1 MVATMRFVGATVD
14 ELLKHGD
21 MVSADDD
28 VCRAADDFLSSLAP
42 IGDSFE
48 MPWKFSESLDVL
60 RDWLPGELQE
70 RLAKPGGCRPENH
83 LEASIV
89 SLALEAGV
97 RLQPLSRQDMIRL
110 QHVAQYATESD
121 AWGRQSPYPWDTVAS
136 ADIEDFDFFALF
148 APTS

>member
-21 MVSADDD
+21 SVSPHADIGD
-28 VCRAADDFLSSLAP
+28 AAEDFLASLEP
-42 IGDSFE
+42 IGESFE
-48 MPWKFSESLDVL
+48 MPWKFAESLDVL
-60 RDWLPGELQE
+60 SNWLPPELNE

-89 SLALEAGV
+89 ALALEAGV
-97 RLQPLSRQDMIRL
+97 RLQPLTKQDMIRL
-110 QHVAQYATESD
+110 QHVAQHATEND

>member
-21 MVSADDD
+21 NVSDD
-28 VCRAADDFLSSLAP
+28 VDVGDAAEQFLCGLAP

-48 MPWKFSESLDVL
+48 MPWKFAESLDVL
-60 RDWLPGELQE
+60 KSWLPTDLQE

-89 SLALEAGV
+89 ALALEAGV
-97 RLQPLSRQDMIRL
+97 RLQPLSKSDMVRL
-110 QHVAQYATESD
+110 QHVAHHATECE

-136 ADIEDFDFFALF
+136 ANIEDFDFFALF